1 MFSDKKSHRRKEN
14 NVKIDFWENYNEPG
28 KEPGDDKLI
37 REIDKI
43 RFDAWVKAN
52 NLKPE
57 ETAWSAENFNKMEEW
72 YLNLASAWQ
81 EVKDEIRLIDT
92 SMVCELMLKSK
103 VLEIIDEHLQEKDPY
118 TDCSRCMY
126 YATCDK
132 HNGCSLYEAW
142 Y

>member
-1 MFSDKKSHRRKEN
+1 M
-14 NVKIDFWENYNEPG
+14 KIDFWENAYPG

-43 RFDAWVKAN
+43 RFDVWMRAN
-52 NLKPE
+52 NLDPE

-72 YLNLASAWQ
+72 YLNLAVAWQ
-81 EVKDEIRLIDT
+81 EVKNEIKLMDT
-92 SMVCELMLKSK
+92 SMVCEMMLKSK
-103 VLEIIDEHLQEKDPY
+103 VLKIIDKHLQEQDCDPG
-118 TDCSRCMY
+118 CLLCMY
-126 YATCDK
+126 YATCDN

>member
-1 MFSDKKSHRRKEN
+1 MK
-14 NVKIDFWENYNEPG
+14 VDFWENYNEPG

-52 NLKPE
+52 NLDPK

-81 EVKDEIRLIDT
+81 EVKEEISRVVFEEDNPADHEWAMGLRYSLKVIDKY
-92 SMVCELMLKSK
+92 L
-103 VLEIIDEHLQEKDPY
+103 HQED
-118 TDCSRCMY
+118 
-126 YATCDK
+126 
-132 HNGCSLYEAW
+132 
-142 Y
+142 

>member
-1 MFSDKKSHRRKEN
+1 MM
-14 NVKIDFWENYNEPG
+14 KIDFWENYNEPG

-43 RFDAWVKAN
+43 RFDAWMKAN

-81 EVKDEIRLIDT
+81 EIKEEISRVVSEEDSFDHNWAMGLYY
-92 SMVCELMLKSK
+92 SLK
-103 VLEIIDEHLQEKDPY
+103 IIDEYLQEKLND
-118 TDCSRCMY
+118 
-126 YATCDK
+126 
-132 HNGCSLYEAW
+132 
-142 Y
+142 